1 MAFSLI
7 CLYRKPS
14 AKLEFYDQLKNLLHS
29 VDFNKEVIL
38 MGDFNIN
45 WSDKGGRKKLKNIT
59 DYFNLTQLIEQPTR
73 ITNRSETKIDLLFT
87 NRPER
92 ITKTYNLVTGLSD
105 HNIILFS
112 RKLKKHCFHS
122 SATPIC
128 TVNMNQSQLVNRK
141 ILG

>member
-1 MAFSLI
+1 M
-7 CLYRKPS
+7 
-14 AKLEFYDQLKNLLHS
+14 E
-29 VDFNKEVIL
+29 E
-38 MGDFNIN
+38 
-45 WSDKGGRKKLKNIT
+45 KKLKNIT

-112 RKLKKHCFHS
+112 RKLKKTSFSFLSH
-122 SATPIC
+122 T
-128 TVNMNQSQLVNRK
+128 NM
-141 ILG
+141 